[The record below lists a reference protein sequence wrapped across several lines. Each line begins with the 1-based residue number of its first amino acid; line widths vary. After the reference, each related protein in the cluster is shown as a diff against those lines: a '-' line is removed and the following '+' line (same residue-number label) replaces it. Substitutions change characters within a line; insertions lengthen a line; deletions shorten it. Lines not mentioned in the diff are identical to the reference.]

1 LKTVKSAK
9 LNGTRYHIDLCGPI
23 DGAVDTLR
31 STVPT
36 LMICCDLKDEQALET
51 ILHEM
56 AHIYRPNATEEQIT
70 LMAREEAKLLKRLG
84 FRYAP

>member
-1 LKTVKSAK
+1 
-9 LNGTRYHIDLCGPI
+9 
-23 DGAVDTLR
+23 
-31 STVPT
+31 
-36 LMICCDLKDEQALET
+36 MICCDLKDEQALET